1 MKQIFG
7 IDIPR
12 TLEDVCQPR
21 HLALLVYDMQVGI
34 KSQVKNA
41 DLIVERVARTL
52 EAARGVGGRII
63 FTRPSLPKEVTKTQP
78 NDPWTA
84 WLSLVIH

>member
-12 TLEDVCQPR
+12 TLEDVCQPGR
-21 HLALLVYDMQVGI
+21 LALLVYDMQVGI
-34 KSQVKNA
+34 TSQVKDG

-63 FTRPSLPKEVTKTQP
+63 FTRP
-78 NDPWTA
+78 
-84 WLSLVIH
+84 

>member
-63 FTRPSLPKEVTKTQP
+63 FTQP
-78 NDPWTA
+78 
-84 WLSLVIH
+84 

>member
-21 HLALLVYDMQVGI
+21 HLALLVYDMQAGI

-52 EAARGVGGRII
+52 EAARGGVHY
-63 FTRPSLPKEVTKTQP
+63 FYPAMSLPKEVTKTQP
-78 NDPWTA
+78 NDPRTA

>member
-12 TLEDVCQPR
+12 ALGDVCQPR

-63 FTRPSLPKEVTKTQP
+63 FTRP
-78 NDPWTA
+78 
-84 WLSLVIH
+84 